1 MKWLW
6 LQDLVR
12 KPKDAEYAKIVLDR
26 YRLGIKAHGEIRGAR
41 IIPGSEQCEK
51 AMSVAGK
58 TYLPDDAP
66 LIPIQGCSLPG
77 GCCCSYTPV
86 MKYEPQMGEAAQP
99 EPVPTV

>member
-12 KPKDAEYAKIVLDR
+12 KPKDDAYAKIVLDR

-41 IIPGSEQCEK
+41 IIPGSVECET
-51 AMSVAGK
+51 AMSVSGK

-66 LIPIQGCSLPG
+66 IIPIQACTLSG
-77 GCCCSYTPV
+77 GCRCSYTPV
-86 MKYEPQMGEAAQP
+86 MNYEPQSSDASQSEPAQ
-99 EPVPTV
+99 TV